1 MKPLTQDMEEGLA
14 YLEGGSEFY
23 GAAVVMEDGTL
34 REIGGRGRTWKT
46 QDEFHK
52 ARGWKAGTVLK
63 YFPAWFDCDG
73 RKPAA
78 TAFPKE
84 ENL

>member
-1 MKPLTQDMEEGLA
+1 MNRGVEEGLA
-14 YLEGGSEFY
+14 YFDGGSEFY

-34 REIGGRGRTWKT
+34 REVGGKGRTWKT

-52 ARGWKAGTVLK
+52 ARGWMAGTVLK
-63 YFPAWFDCDG
+63 YFPATFDCDG

-78 TAFPKE
+78 TTFPRE
-84 ENL
+84 RDL